1 MAKSTVLDKAI
12 RMCDASNEEKQ
23 KNYNKL
29 SKRLLRFV
37 TMGTFKDLFE
47 DRKEIE
53 RAYKSGSIT
62 EEHYKA
68 LRRESVEAETGIRR
82 RMGEF

>member
-12 RMCDASNEEKQ
+12 RMCDVSNEEKQ
-23 KNYNKL
+23 KNYSKL

-47 DRKEIE
+47 DKQEIE
-53 RAYKSGSIT
+53 RAYKSGSIS
-62 EEHYKA
+62 EEHYKT
-68 LRRESVEAETGIRR
+68 LRRESAEAETGIRR